1 MAETDNTDATAKNLK
16 KTPRK
21 ATKKRTTTKKATR
34 KRTPAKKAAR
44 KAASTK
50 PVQQKKPASSSKP
63 SSGKEKTTRP
73 DGVKKSVWEDV
84 GALTEYIKDVSG
96 YNQEI
101 LTDIVDKQTKKPA
114 AAQDSSQDPLN
125 VTDTMMGVYQSIF
138 TNPQSLMRSQFR
150 MWEDY
155 ARLAESMSKKV
166 LGQETDPAVKPDVTD
181 RRFSHP
187 AWQENHALDFIKQSY
202 LIMSQHARNMV
213 EEAPDIDEHKRRK
226 ALFYTEQFLAAIAPT
241 NFPTT
246 NPEVIEE
253 ALKSKGENFLRGY
266 KNLLE
271 DMERGE
277 GELEMKQADLD
288 FFKVGKNIATTPGK
302 VVYQNDLIQLI
313 QYAPATAEVDERP
326 LLIFPPWINK
336 FYILDLQPENS
347 LISWLTEQGKT
358 VFVVSWVNPGKDL
371 AHKTFEDYMFEG
383 IYAAVEAVEQATG
396 VTGVDTIGYCI
407 GGTLLSVA
415 LGHMAEKGDDRIKS
429 ATFFTAQMD
438 FEEAGDLL
446 LFVDDEQIKNI
457 EKQID
462 AAGGI
467 FEASSMSRTF
477 NMLRPVDLIWS
488 VYVDNYLLGKE
499 AKRFDLLYWNSDAT
513 DMPKDVY
520 LFYLREFYQHNRLT
534 KKELVIDG
542 VTIDLNKVKIPVF
555 MQSGEK
561 DHIAPFRSIYRS
573 AKLYGGPVT
582 FMLAGS
588 GHIAGV
594 INHPNKKKYHYRTNE
609 TLPDTVEG
617 WMGVAEKH
625 DYSWWP
631 YWHKWLE
638 KVGIGKKVPAR
649 KPGDGALKPIEDA
662 PGSYVL
668 VKSD

>member
-1 MAETDNTDATAKNLK
+1 MEKPTA
-16 KTPRK
+16 
-21 ATKKRTTTKKATR
+21 A
-34 KRTPAKKAAR
+34 
-44 KAASTK
+44 
-50 PVQQKKPASSSKP
+50 Q
-63 SSGKEKTTRP
+63 SGN
-73 DGVKKSVWEDV
+73 KSVWEDV

-101 LTDIVDKQTKKPA
+101 LTDIVGKQTKTPA
-114 AAQDSSQDPLN
+114 AAQDPNQDPLN
-125 VTDTMMGVYQSIF
+125 VTDTMLGVYQSIF
-138 TNPQSLMRSQFR
+138 TNPQNVMRSQFK

-155 ARLAESMSKKV
+155 ARLAENMSKKA
-166 LGQETDPAVKPDVTD
+166 LGQKTDPTVAPDLAD

-187 AWQENHALDFIKQSY
+187 AWSENHALDFIKQSY
-202 LIMSQHARNMV
+202 LIMSQHARDMV
-213 EEAPDIDEHKRRK
+213 ADAPDIDEHKRKK
-226 ALFYTEQFLAAIAPT
+226 ALFYTEQFLAAMAPT

-246 NPEVIEE
+246 NPEVMEE

-347 LISWLTEQGKT
+347 LVSWLTEQGKT
-358 VFVVSWVNPGKDL
+358 VFVVSWVNPDKKL

-383 IYAAVEAVEQATG
+383 IYAAVDAVEQATG
-396 VTGVDTIGYCI
+396 FKGVDTIGYCI
-407 GGTLLSVA
+407 GGTLLSIA

-446 LFVDDEQIKNI
+446 LFVDEEQIQNI

-513 DMPKDVY
+513 DMPKEVY
-520 LFYLREFYQHNRLT
+520 LFYLREFYQHNRLS

-542 VTIDLNKVKIPVF
+542 VTIDLKKVTIPVF

-573 AKLYGGPVT
+573 AQLYGGPVT

-594 INHPNKKKYHYRTNE
+594 INHPTKKKYHYRTNE

-631 YWHKWLE
+631 YWHKWLGG
-638 KVGIGKKVPAR
+638 VGTGRKVPAR
-649 KPGDGALKPIEDA
+649 IPGDGALTPIEDA

-668 VKSD
+668 VQSD